1 MESEKNHENIPDNLN
16 ILKSQNDYIDS
27 KNNMNTQIQLKDNTQ
42 DNAEIIQ
49 INNNNNV
56 INNNNNNTNDN
67 IDNNNGDNN
76 NIIRIEMNDK
86 KKEEKSDNDSNIS
99 ILKQTTNKN
108 LSNPITNQNIN
119 ENNIINNQSPSQ
131 VDIVYQQNNN
141 IKEDVNCK
149 EKYPFCYCNIKFIF
163 CYNCFDNSEEN
174 RQKKE
179 NAPVYNVFCLVALFY
194 YLIYIITEIILFALI
209 LLKNIIICLLNCCS
223 EFCKMWEKAKK
234 EAEIKKQEQMER
246 DLRRLNEI
254 NNNLNDL
261 DRENN
266 KVDRRIVF
274 GNPLNDPGYQ
284 QRMIDF
290 HDRKYM
296 EQRESLERERNQI
309 MKNM

>member
-119 ENNIINNQSPSQ
+119 ENNIINNQSPNQ

-141 IKEDVNCK
+141 IQADVNCR
-149 EKYPFCYCNIKFIF
+149 EKYPFCYWNIKLIF
-163 CYNCFDNSEEN
+163 
-174 RQKKE
+174 
-179 NAPVYNVFCLVALFY
+179 
-194 YLIYIITEIILFALI
+194 
-209 LLKNIIICLLNCCS
+209 LL
-223 EFCKMWEKAKK
+223 
-234 EAEIKKQEQMER
+234 
-246 DLRRLNEI
+246 
-254 NNNLNDL
+254 
-261 DRENN
+261 
-266 KVDRRIVF
+266 
-274 GNPLNDPGYQ
+274 
-284 QRMIDF
+284 
-290 HDRKYM
+290 
-296 EQRESLERERNQI
+296 
-309 MKNM
+309 

>member
-56 INNNNNNTNDN
+56 INNNNNN
-67 IDNNNGDNN
+67 
-76 NIIRIEMNDK
+76 K
-86 KKEEKSDNDSNIS
+86 KNEVKSDNDSNIS
-99 ILKQTTNKN
+99 ILKKTTNKN

-119 ENNIINNQSPSQ
+119 ENNIIYNQSPSQ

-141 IKEDVNCK
+141 IKEDVNCR
-149 EKYPFCYCNIKFIF
+149 EKYPFCYWNIKFIF

-209 LLKNIIICLLNCCS
+209 LLKNIFICLLNCYS
-223 EFCKMWEKAKK
+223 GFCKMWEKAKK
-234 EAEIKKQEQMER
+234 EAEIKRQEQRER

-284 QRMIDF
+284 LRVIDF

>member
-1 MESEKNHENIPDNLN
+1 
-16 ILKSQNDYIDS
+16 
-27 KNNMNTQIQLKDNTQ
+27 
-42 DNAEIIQ
+42 
-49 INNNNNV
+49 
-56 INNNNNNTNDN
+56 
-67 IDNNNGDNN
+67 
-76 NIIRIEMNDK
+76 
-86 KKEEKSDNDSNIS
+86 
-99 ILKQTTNKN
+99 
-108 LSNPITNQNIN
+108 
-119 ENNIINNQSPSQ
+119 
-131 VDIVYQQNNN
+131 
-141 IKEDVNCK
+141 
-149 EKYPFCYCNIKFIF
+149 
-163 CYNCFDNSEEN
+163 
-174 RQKKE
+174 
-179 NAPVYNVFCLVALFY
+179 
-194 YLIYIITEIILFALI
+194 
-209 LLKNIIICLLNCCS
+209 
-223 EFCKMWEKAKK
+223 MWEKAKK